1 MEAMN
6 RRLLMAAAA
15 WLALGLGACSVAPR
29 AQAQPSYK
37 VSLEQLERVLA
48 RRFPLRWPASGLLE
62 IEMREPRLRLLPE
75 QNRLGSELPIEAAGP
90 ALRRRYSGI
99 VDVDFALRYEASD
112 QSIRAHRIR
121 VNTVRV
127 EGLGRDAANLVDAYL
142 RQLSEQALLEVVL
155 HKLRPEDLA
164 LPATMGL
171 EPGSITVTPQGLTVG
186 FGPKPAT

>member
-1 MEAMN
+1 MN
-6 RRLLMAAAA
+6 RRLLLGAAA
-15 WLALGLGACSVAPR
+15 WGALGLAACAAPQGAA
-29 AQAQPSYK
+29 AQPAYK

-48 RRFPLRWPASGLLE
+48 RRFPQRIPVKGLLE

-75 QNRLGSELPIEAAGP
+75 LNRLGTELPIEASGP
-90 ALRRRYSGI
+90 ALRRRYSGS

-112 QSIRAHRIR
+112 QTLRAHGIR
-121 VNTVRV
+121 VNAVRV
-127 EGLGRDAANLVDAYL
+127 EGLGRDVAHLLDAYL
-142 RQLSEQALLEVVL
+142 RQLSQQALLEVVL

-186 FGPKPAT
+186 FVPQK

>member
-6 RRLLMAAAA
+6 RRLLLAAAA
-15 WLALGLGACSVAPR
+15 WSALGLAACTAAPR
-29 AQAQPSYK
+29 AAAQPSYK

-48 RRFPLRWPASGLLE
+48 RRFPQRIPVKGLVE

-75 QNRLGSELPIEAAGP
+75 QNRLGTELPIEAAGP
-90 ALRRRYSGI
+90 ALRRRYGGN

-112 QSIRAHRIR
+112 QTLRAHAIR
-121 VNTVRV
+121 VNAVRM
-127 EGLGRDAANLVDAYL
+127 EGLARDAAHLLDAYL
-142 RQLSEQALLEVVL
+142 RRLSEQALLEVVL

-171 EPGSITVTPQGLTVG
+171 EPGNITVTPQGLTIG
-186 FGPKPAT
+186 FVPQK

>member
-1 MEAMN
+1 MEPMK
-6 RRLLMAAAA
+6 RRLWVVAGA
-15 WLALGLGACSVAPR
+15 WLALGLGACSVTPR

-48 RRFPLRWPASGLLE
+48 RRFPLRYPVSGLLE

-90 ALRRRYSGI
+90 ALRRRYAGS

-112 QSIRAHRIR
+112 QSIRAHGIR
-121 VNTVRV
+121 VNAVRM

-142 RQLSEQALLEVVL
+142 RQLSGQALAEVVL

-164 LPATMGL
+164 LPSTMGL
-171 EPGSITVTPQGLTVG
+171 EPGSITVTPQGLAVG
-186 FGPKPAT
+186 FVPQK